1 MIRYIVV
8 FEREGYDFN
17 DKKLKEKPNQTKP
30 KQNKTNRNKKTIKM
44 SRGLDFSTTFTFFLP
59 NVHPS

>member
-1 MIRYIVV
+1 MRYVLTSDEIKSVGIVD
-8 FEREGYDFN
+8 EWDWEE
-17 DKKLKEKPNQTKP
+17 KKRKN
-30 KQNKTNRNKKTIKM
+30 QNKTKQIETKKTIKM